1 METGNNFLLSCS
13 DLKNLDLMSKSFP
26 EYTGKVRSGHAKADA
41 DLEDI
46 LNQPF
51 DDELINETGDC
62 IAPQVLEDGESD
74 SGV

>member
-1 METGNNFLLSCS
+1 
-13 DLKNLDLMSKSFP
+13 MSKSFQK
-26 EYTGKVRSGHAKADA
+26 YTGKVRSGHAKADA

-46 LNQPF
+46 LNQPV
-51 DDELINETGDC
+51 DDELINKTGDC

>member
-1 METGNNFLLSCS
+1 
-13 DLKNLDLMSKSFP
+13 MSKSFP

-51 DDELINETGDC
+51 DDKLKMRPETVLLLKYWRKVSQT
-62 IAPQVLEDGESD
+62 QVSR
-74 SGV
+74 

>member
-1 METGNNFLLSCS
+1 
-13 DLKNLDLMSKSFP
+13 MSKSFP
-26 EYTGKVRSGHAKADA
+26 EYTGKVRSGHAKANA